1 MVLGRATKGRQGR
14 RQRTS
19 GQFTNQNVQGRS
31 DQELSLKEGAK
42 GRRDVYLEIKSLT
55 NFVESR
61 REKKP
66 ESPQ

>member
-1 MVLGRATKGRQGR
+1 M
-14 RQRTS
+14 S